1 MTMSRPMIRIVIIY
15 ALLLA
20 CAAFALEWLQYQYFA
35 KAYSVELYVVLI
47 ALGFASLGIWV
58 GHRLT
63 AKKPRGPFEQN
74 SAALKSLGISGREL
88 EVLEALADG
97 QSNKEIGRTLDIS
110 PNTVKTHIARLYEKL
125 QVSGRVRA
133 IEEARSLHLIP

>member
-1 MTMSRPMIRIVIIY
+1 MTMPRPMIRIVIIY

-20 CAAFALEWLQYQYFA
+20 CAAFALEWLQFQYFA

-63 AKKPRGPFEQN
+63 EKKPRGRFERN
-74 SAALKSLGISGREL
+74 DTALKSLGISGREL

-110 PNTVKTHIARLYEKL
+110 PNTVKTHISRLYEKL

>member
-1 MTMSRPMIRIVIIY
+1 MPRPTIRIVIFY
-15 ALLLA
+15 ATALA
-20 CAAFALEWLQYQYFA
+20 VAAFALEWLQYQYFA
-35 KAYSVELYVVLI
+35 KAYSVEIYIVLI
-47 ALGFASLGIWV
+47 ALAFVSLGIWV

-63 AKKPRGPFEQN
+63 ATKPSGPFERN
-74 SAALKSLGISGREL
+74 RAALKSLGISGREL
-88 EVLEALADG
+88 EVLEALANG
-97 QSNKEIGRTLDIS
+97 QSNKEIGRSLDIS